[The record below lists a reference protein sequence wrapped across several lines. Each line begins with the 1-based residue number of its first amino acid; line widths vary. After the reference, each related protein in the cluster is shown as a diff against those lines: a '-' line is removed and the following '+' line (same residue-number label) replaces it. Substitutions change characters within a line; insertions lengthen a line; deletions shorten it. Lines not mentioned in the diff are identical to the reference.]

1 MATAKVSPLS
11 SCPQSSTITSQQIT
25 RYAEITSLI
34 SGLESQK
41 DALRAELLA
50 LHATGAEQELDS
62 PYLLNFVESERRTV
76 DWKAQSLT
84 LAEKLYGLEKAATWK
99 AKIEQ
104 SAPIQAITQLR
115 VKPNAAFAAGL
126 KKPASAASIR
136 EMATPVV
143 IQ

>member
-11 SCPQSSTITSQQIT
+11 SSPQSTTITSEQIA

-34 SGLESQK
+34 CGLESQK
-41 DALRAELLA
+41 ETLRAELLA
-50 LHATGAEQELDS
+50 QHAAGAEQENDS
-62 PYLLNFVESERRTV
+62 PYLLNFVETERRVV
-76 DWKAQSLT
+76 DWRAQSLT

-99 AKIEQ
+99 TKVEQ
-104 SAPIQAITQLR
+104 SAPVQAITQVR
-115 VKPNAAFAAGL
+115 VKPNPVYAAGL
-126 KKPASAASIR
+126 KKPAAATSLR